1 MRQLSYYVGRET
13 QADELGQVTQYDVDT
28 FGRITAVRE
37 HLGSYLCGAHHCK
50 ESAVTSYAYD
60 ALDRLL
66 SITDANKNE
75 TEFKWDALNRQRS
88 IRDPDRGLVQFYWND
103 DGSEASEA
111 DANGST
117 HAMGYDPVGRLTSR
131 TSANANQTTTQKI
144 HWLWDNDPSA
154 QTGFSADRVVRTTR
168 FNLQRKAFVRPS
180 LRSKRPC

>member
-50 ESAVTSYAYD
+50 EFAVTSYAYD

-88 IRDPDRGLVQFYWND
+88 IRDPDRGLVQFI
-103 DGSEASEA
+103 G
-111 DANGST
+111 
-117 HAMGYDPVGRLTSR
+117 
-131 TSANANQTTTQKI
+131 TTTTPKRPKLTPTAYARDGIRPCWPAYEPHQRKCQS
-144 HWLWDNDPSA
+144 DNDTENSLAVGQRP
-154 QTGFSADRVVRTTR
+154 FCADRVQRR
-168 FNLQRKAFVRPS
+168 SRREDYRSNLQRKAFVRPS